1 MARARF
7 VDRIA
12 GLGRDRP
19 KALGAVVVDTR
30 NLLGADAIHDCDLNY
45 VGNGIAS
52 G

>member
-45 VGNGIAS
+45 LGNGIAS